1 MLSVI
6 ITKAVAMTVAV
17 MPAGEVTPIAAVAWF
32 MAIISYC
39 SAPITDSLI
48 QVWPAPA
55 KASLCLCYDNGNRRH
70 YRKYGAAENGFAH
83 HLFFIPICLARLTAL
98 NKNINDIAKMAV
110 TIKPPSKNHPF
121 VFVHLNLR
129 FNTVCVNGI
138 IIL

>member
-48 QVWPAPA
+48 QGM
-55 KASLCLCYDNGNRRH
+55 ASPSQGIIMPMPMTM
-70 YRKYGAAENGFAH
+70 GIEGTIENMA
-83 HLFFIPICLARLTAL
+83 LLKTALRTTSFFIPICLARLTAL

-110 TIKPPSKNHPF
+110 TIKPPSKKITHSF
-121 VFVHLNLR
+121 LY
-129 FNTVCVNGI
+129 T
-138 IIL
+138 